1 MLKIKQEN
9 HLYLYS
15 GREVLLSGCSG
26 YWCGFLPS
34 LRGLLKY
41 FQGQCYVR
49 NGSTGTQG
57 RRNQGRFGNFL
68 LGSAC
73 LFCFFG
79 VHLNAVRALGGKAY
93 GQGNQLP
100 VFSGNVSVFPAD
112 YLIKLGESP
121 SFGPGQG

>member
-15 GREVLLSGCSG
+15 GREVLLSGRSG

-73 LFCFFG
+73 LFCFG

-100 VFSGNVSVFPAD
+100 VFSGMC
-112 YLIKLGESP
+112 P
-121 SFGPGQG
+121 SSRPIT